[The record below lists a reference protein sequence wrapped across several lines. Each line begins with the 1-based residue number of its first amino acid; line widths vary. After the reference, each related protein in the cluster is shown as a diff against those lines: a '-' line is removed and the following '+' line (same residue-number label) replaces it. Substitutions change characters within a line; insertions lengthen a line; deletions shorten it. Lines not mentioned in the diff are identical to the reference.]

1 MTSART
7 SLIIEVSA
15 QSHGSAPRISQQAGE
30 EQEFLWFSN
39 QTMSKDSQQH
49 FYSRYIT
56 GYGYLTSSLV
66 AGNLVLQETNNNDH
80 HHHHHDHDNVMIM
93 IMIIITRTLIN
104 KNKNFE
110 KKP

>member
-1 MTSART
+1 
-7 SLIIEVSA
+7 
-15 QSHGSAPRISQQAGE
+15 
-30 EQEFLWFSN
+30 
-39 QTMSKDSQQH
+39 MSKDSQQH
-49 FYSRYIT
+49 FYGRYRT

-80 HHHHHDHDNVMIM
+80 HHDHDHNNVMIM

-110 KKP
+110 KN